1 MMAMSQQVTLCQY
14 RYDPLDRW
22 VSSMSP
28 AQAPTQ
34 RFYQKSHLA
43 TEIQGSAHTCVFQ
56 HGDQLLAEQGSVK
69 NATRLLATDQQRSVI
84 TSISAQQYSVHC
96 YTPYGHRRV
105 HSGLG
110 SLLGFNGGRPDPI
123 TGHYLL
129 GNGHRAYNPILMR
142 FNNPDSLSPFDEGGI
157 NAYAYCSG
165 DPVNWQDST
174 GLFRLPS
181 IPRLLSVLGAVAEP
195 PSPKKG
201 VLSQAVELAQ
211 ASLVRRGSAPAST
224 IAEGRH
230 GLQEGLKSISK
241 TQSFTKL
248 LSSTNDNLIFNG
260 DKSLSVKHAHSYLDL
275 ARQVEGGK
283 ISNASA
289 HFRSAQNWALN
300 TRGATRAVGT
310 VFNLAAGVVSGGAEH
325 ANLKTGR
332 ILRGLGTDIR
342 R

>member
-28 AQAPTQ
+28 AQASTQ
-34 RFYQKSHLA
+34 CFYQKSHLA
-43 TEIQGSAHTCVFQ
+43 TEIQGFVHTCVFQ

-129 GNGHRAYNPILMR
+129 GNGHRGYNPILMR
-142 FNNPDSLSPFDEGGI
+142 FNSPDSLSPFDEGGI

-165 DPVNWQDST
+165 DPVNWQDPTASMGIRILRAVLPVAVVPTENRSLLQRST
-174 GLFRLPS
+174 SAFELGYKALVPS
-181 IPRLLSVLGAVAEP
+181 TT
-195 PSPKKG
+195 
-201 VLSQAVELAQ
+201 
-211 ASLVRRGSAPAST
+211 AST
-224 IAEGRH
+224 IESPGRLVIQH
-230 GLQEGLKSISK
+230 AA
-241 TQSFTKL
+241 
-248 LSSTNDNLIFNG
+248 SSSNLTTPF
-260 DKSLSVKHAHSYLDL
+260 S
-275 ARQVEGGK
+275 R
-283 ISNASA
+283 
-289 HFRSAQNWALN
+289 ALN
-300 TRGATRAVGT
+300 TVNN
-310 VFNLAAGVVSGGAEH
+310 NLASHGVPLDMAAGVHYAGLLKGVEAGKFSNATAHVDAAYYWMTKTFGAERVVGVAFNLGGALFAGTH
-325 ANLKTGR
+325 DAKVMKTGQF
-332 ILRGLGTDIR
+332 IR
-342 R
+342 RKL

>member
-1 MMAMSQQVTLCQY
+1 MMAMPQHMMLCQY
-14 RYDPLDRW
+14 RYDPLDRC
-22 VSSMSP
+22 VSSTSP
-28 AQAPTQ
+28 AQASTQ

-43 TEIQGSAHTCVFQ
+43 TEIQGSSHTCVFQ
-56 HGDQLLAEQGSVK
+56 YGDLLLAEQGSVK
-69 NATRLLATDQQRSVI
+69 NATRLLATDQQHSVI

-96 YTPYGHRRV
+96 YTPYGHRKV
-105 HSGLG
+105 QSGLG

-142 FNNPDSLSPFDEGGI
+142 FNSPDSLSPFGEGGI
-157 NAYAYCSG
+157 NTYAYCSG

-174 GLFRLPS
+174 GLSRFSSVTR
-181 IPRLLSVLGAVAEP
+181 ILSVLGAAAEP

-201 VLSQAVELAQ
+201 FLSEAVELAQ

-224 IAEGRH
+224 IAEGRL
-230 GLQEGLKSISK
+230 GLQEGLKSIPK

-260 DKSLSVKHAHSYLDL
+260 DKSLSVKHARSYLDL
-275 ARQVEGGK
+275 AEQVERGT
-283 ISNASA
+283 ISNSSA
-289 HFRSAQNWALN
+289 HFRSAQNWASN
-300 TRGATRAVGT
+300 TRGATRVVGT

-332 ILRGLGTDIR
+332 TLRDLGTGIR